1 MTNPKLYPARCPKC
15 REVVTYTLEG
25 GHVLC
30 PRCHVWTMARP
41 DTAEPAKPAARRT
54 APIRETRAMQWEQ
67 LAMF

>member
-30 PRCHVWTMARP
+30 PRCHVWTIARP
-41 DTAEPAKPAARRT
+41 DPAANRRPT
-54 APIRETRAMQWEQ
+54 APTLGTRAAGEQ
-67 LAMF
+67 LTLFL